1 MGNMTSRREFLRGAA
16 CAGVATAA
24 ATGTHGAAGRQP
36 LLRIAVMSDIQ
47 GYPYP
52 EDAGMRNLER
62 ALDVLAPLKPD
73 VVVNDGAFS
82 V

>member
-24 ATGTHGAAGRQP
+24 ATETHGAAGRGRQP

-52 EDAGMRNLER
+52 EDAGMRNL
-62 ALDVLAPLKPD
+62 
-73 VVVNDGAFS
+73 
-82 V
+82 